1 MKTIKNDENCTIRK
15 MLYKEE
21 SLHEKKFK
29 KLTTESEKKKK
40 TTTLF
45 PQIFNSGL
53 KPFGRHKT
61 SEAPSLTLMVSFC
74 YSGVYFAMKV

>member
-21 SLHEKKFK
+21 SLHEKNIK

-40 TTTLF
+40 KLQHYFLRISIQDSSLLVGTRLV
-45 PQIFNSGL
+45 
-53 KPFGRHKT
+53 RHP
-61 SEAPSLTLMVSFC
+61 A
-74 YSGVYFAMKV
+74 